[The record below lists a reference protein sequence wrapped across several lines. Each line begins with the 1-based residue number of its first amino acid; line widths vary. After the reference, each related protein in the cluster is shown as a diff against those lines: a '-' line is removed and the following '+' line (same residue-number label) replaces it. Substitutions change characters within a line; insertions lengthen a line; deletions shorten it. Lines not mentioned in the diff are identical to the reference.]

1 VGALVGQ
8 DGAMA
13 ALVALGPILVIVGIG
28 IGIFAIGEDSA
39 GMVLTG
45 FVIASVGMVL
55 TIVAFIALRIQAAN
69 RNQGDTGPPTS

>member
-1 VGALVGQ
+1 VGGRVGQ
-8 DGAMA
+8 DGGVA

-45 FVIASVGMVL
+45 FVIAAAGMVL
-55 TIVAFIALRIQAAN
+55 TIAAFIALRLQAAK
-69 RNQGDTGPPTS
+69 RNQGDTGRPTS

>member
-1 VGALVGQ
+1 
-8 DGAMA
+8 MA

-45 FVIASVGMVL
+45 FVIATIGMVL
-55 TIVAFIALRIQAAN
+55 TIVAFIAMRLQAMK
-69 RNQGDTGPPTS
+69 RQDQGDTGRPTS